1 MQTVTATEAPP
12 APVRILTVD
21 DQPYFREA
29 ARALMARVAGFEVV
43 GESASGEDALGL
55 TRRLDPDMLL
65 IDVRMDGLD
74 GIETARRLV
83 AEDPTRVVVL
93 VSSADVRELSPLAEA
108 CGAAAIVR
116 KHWLNP
122 LLVRG
127 LWAALRRR

>member
-1 MQTVTATEAPP
+1 MQTMTAPEAPP
-12 APVRILTVD
+12 APVRVLTVD

-29 ARALMARVAGFEVV
+29 ARTLMSRIAGFEVV

-65 IDVRMDGLD
+65 IDVRMGGLD
-74 GIETARRLV
+74 GIETARLLM

-93 VSSADVRELSPLAEA
+93 VSSADVRELAPLAES

-122 LLVRG
+122 LLIRG